1 MHAPMMMMVT
11 RKLDAGEMTREEFA
25 LKVDQVRMML
35 EQSKRI
41 LLMEPATSPE
51 GMMGKAAAAALE
63 EMQQSA
69 QSN

>member
-1 MHAPMMMMVT
+1 MHAPMMMMAT

-51 GMMGKAAAAALE
+51 GMMGKAAVAALE